1 VAYLVLPRVIALT
14 LVMPM
19 LYLYGCAA
27 GLFGGLVVAAGMMS
41 LAPSAYLDRSVE
53 ALNVTQFVIGA
64 SKSMCFGFLVALT
77 ACWYGLNAA
86 RHAAGVGTATTRAV
100 VSGIVGVIALDAVF
114 AVCANA
120 LGV

>member
-1 VAYLVLPRVIALT
+1 VIALT

-41 LAPSAYLDRSVE
+41 LAPSAYLGRSVE
-53 ALNVTQFVIGA
+53 ALNVAQFLIGA
-64 SKSMCFGFLVALT
+64 SKSTCFGFLVALT
-77 ACWYGLNAA
+77 ACWYGLKAA
-86 RHAAGVGTATTRAV
+86 RNAAGVGVATTQAV
-100 VSGIVGVIALDAVF
+100 VTGIVGVIALDAVF